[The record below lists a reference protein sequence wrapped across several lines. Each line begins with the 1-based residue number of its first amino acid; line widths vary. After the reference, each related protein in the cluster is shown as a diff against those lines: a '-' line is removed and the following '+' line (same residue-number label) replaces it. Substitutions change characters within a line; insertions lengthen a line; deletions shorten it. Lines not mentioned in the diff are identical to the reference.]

1 MPWPSCCWRAREAT
15 AEDPTGRARGAH
27 GTGVALSGGASGP
40 RRRRWTRRL
49 ARVALALAGAAVL
62 VWLGLS
68 ALRERRAERDAF
80 PVVDGVVRVT
90 GIDHPIEISRDA
102 RGTPHVEAET
112 DTEAFFGL
120 GFVQAQD
127 RLAQMVWLARSARG
141 RAAEVAGESALPA
154 DRLARTLGIGAAA
167 DAEVTRLD
175 PATRAALVAYCAGVN
190 ARIEEIRAGRAGA
203 PLALDRAGV
212 PLEPWT
218 PGDSIAVV
226 KLWAWGLGS
235 TLDASVLLSDLIE
248 HLGGFEARLYFPDGP
263 GSDGAQPTPEAHAA
277 MTRPPP
283 RVADARARSAAASGA
298 VPADPLRVAAGLSGA
313 GVGSSAWI
321 VAGRL
326 AASGKPLLAA
336 DTHLDATAPGL
347 FYEAHVRGGGLD
359 VAGGTIPGAPV
370 FWTGTNRRV
379 AWGATFAGAV
389 TTDVFVESLDPS
401 GTRYYD
407 GDRFTRLRERRE
419 VIRVRGQGDEEL
431 VVRETRHGPL
441 VNALLDGEREP
452 LALAWTGVRPGEGI
466 GALLRAARATNGA
479 GFRAALAEH
488 HEPVLAFVFV
498 DTEGAGGLQVAG
510 TVPRRGLATSL
521 APVPG
526 RTDVYDWKGAIPL
539 DALPQA
545 TLAGGA
551 GWLVAADAPLAKG
564 GVRGDWLWRT
574 GARARR
580 IDALLREATAHGPLE
595 LRDLADMQADVHSE
609 DTLSLLH
616 ASLEL
621 AGDPKALGAEAREV
635 AQILSGWDGDATA
648 TSPGAALWYVFVER
662 LVGELLG
669 ARLGPELLARY
680 LALPQAAPLHAL
692 ATLLEDARAPARG
705 RANEAGPATSAD
717 RDAVVGA
724 IQRSLRESWL
734 FLSVKAGS
742 NREKWG
748 WGRLHTLTFRP
759 LGLAS
764 EAGAPRG
771 ALGPFPF
778 DGDEATIAAA
788 EYDRLRPFEVRV
800 ASTYRF
806 AVDTAQLDQAL
817 TALAPGESEH
827 PGHAHETD
835 GIARWREG
843 KPRLLGTSRLLIDET
858 ARSRLLLEPEPRHR

>member
-1 MPWPSCCWRAREAT
+1 MS
-15 AEDPTGRARGAH
+15 
-27 GTGVALSGGASGP
+27 SGGGLGSGGGGP

-49 ARVALALAGAAVL
+49 ARVAVAVAGAGVL
-62 VWLGLS
+62 ISLGLS

-80 PVVDGVVRVT
+80 PIVDGVLRV
-90 GIDHPIEISRDA
+90 GGLEHPVEISRDA
-102 RGTPHVEAET
+102 RGTPHVEAEADT
-112 DTEAFFGL
+112 DAFFGL
-120 GFVQAQD
+120 GFVHAQD

-141 RAAEVAGESALPA
+141 RAAEVAGEGALPA
-154 DRLARTLGIGAAA
+154 DRLARTLGIGSAA
-167 DAEVTRLD
+167 DAEVARLD
-175 PATRAALVAYCAGVN
+175 PATRAALAAYSAGVN
-190 ARIEEIRAGRAGA
+190 ARIDEIRAGRAGA
-203 PLALDRAGV
+203 PLALERAGV
-212 PLEPWT
+212 TLEPWT

-248 HLGGFEARLYFPDGP
+248 RLGGFEARLYFPDGP
-263 GSDGAQPTPEAHAA
+263 GSDGAHPSQEAHAGA
-277 MTRPPP
+277 TRAATLAGDP
-283 RVADARARSAAASGA
+283 RSRAAATSRIA
-298 VPADPLRVAAGLSGA
+298 SADPLRSAAGLSGA

-326 AASGKPLLAA
+326 AASGKPVLAA
-336 DTHLDATAPGL
+336 DTHLEATAPGL

-359 VAGGTIPGAPV
+359 VAGGTIPGVPV
-370 FWTGTNRRV
+370 VWTGTNRHV
-379 AWGATFAGAV
+379 AWGATSAGAV
-389 TTDVFVESLDPS
+389 TTDVFVESLDPT
-401 GTRYYD
+401 GTRYHD
-407 GDRFTRLRERRE
+407 GDHFTRLRERRE
-419 VIRVRGQGDEEL
+419 VIHVKGRGDEEL

-441 VNALLDGEREP
+441 VNALLDGDREP
-452 LALAWTGVRPGEGI
+452 LALAWTGGHAGDGI
-466 GALLRAARATNGA
+466 GALLRAARATNAA

-488 HEPVLAFVFV
+488 HEPVLALVFV
-498 DTEGAGGLQVAG
+498 DAEGGGGLQVAG
-510 TVPRRGLATSL
+510 SVPRRGLATSL

-526 RTDVYDWKGAIPL
+526 RTDSYDWKGALPL

-551 GWLVAADAPLAKG
+551 SWLVAADAPLAKG
-564 GVRGDWLWRT
+564 GVRGDWLWRS

-580 IDALLREATAHGPLE
+580 IDALLREATARGPLE
-595 LRDLADMQADVHSE
+595 LRDLASMQADVRSE
-609 DTLSLLH
+609 DTLSLLRV
-616 ASLEL
+616 ALEL

-635 AQILSGWDGDATA
+635 AQILAGWDGDASA
-648 TSPGAALWYVFVER
+648 ESPGAALWYVFVER
-662 LVGELLG
+662 LAAELLG

-680 LALPQAAPLHAL
+680 LALPQATPLHAL
-692 ATLLEDARAPARG
+692 ATLLEAARAPARRG
-705 RANEAGPATSAD
+705 DADDGGPATSAE
-717 RDAVVGA
+717 REAVVTA

-764 EAGAPRG
+764 QAGGTRSAF
-771 ALGPFPF
+771 GPFPF
-778 DGDEATIAAA
+778 DGDDATIAAA
-788 EYDRLRPFEVRV
+788 EYDRRRPFEVRV

-858 ARSRLLLEPEPRHR
+858 TRSRLLLEPEARRR